1 MKKLIIAGALA
12 AAVTSVSMGSA
23 SAAKPSVQ
31 ACVGTTSSSNAQ
43 LEGGNGAIR
52 SSYAKN
58 QVGFEGPGFGG
69 EMQLLQAGGVSD
81 GLAPNTCNNG

>member
-43 LEGGNGAIR
+43 LVGGNGAIR
-52 SSYAKN
+52 SSYAKD
-58 QVGFEGPGFGG
+58 QIGFEGPGFGG
-69 EMQLLQAGGVSD
+69 EMQLLQAGGVSE
-81 GLAPNTCNNG
+81 AIASNTCND